1 MAFDKKQKDISRM
14 LKETDPENQP
24 SSVEFLDSFE
34 RTKQYQFTLQPSV
47 RKNIDRLAQEN
58 GFRSASSYINDFFK
72 KM

>member
-14 LKETDPENQP
+14 LKATDQENQP
-24 SSVEFLDSFE
+24 SSVEFSDSFE

-47 RKNIDRLAQEN
+47 RKNIDRLAREN

>member
-14 LKETDPENQP
+14 LKATDQENEP
-24 SSVEFLDSFE
+24 SSVGFSDSFE